1 MDLNNI
7 SRLSALNGASLNAE
21 EVSGLQVA
29 MLQRKLE
36 ENLNG
41 KLYFWGK
48 IFGAKQDYLI
58 VFLLDTADDFPSRKY
73 YFCTT
78 SDYLLRQMP
87 NNSVEYNEQAA
98 GITSM
103 FVGDPSFFAFNGEE
117 AEPEPPGDD
126 PDAKPVEIFR
136 EVNRLSYIVK
146 KIDNEACI
154 IPKGAL
160 VIDALKRAKLTEGFE
175 GLSFGTSLEKR
186 AYFHFRKPESL
197 QGLAVMKR
205 PGIVRSGD
213 FLDCIERCDVPQEMW
228 SISHDSTGTM
238 AHVKNLYW
246 EGYHFY
252 HVINSSEFGSA
263 YFGTGVA
270 CNDIAFML

>member
-1 MDLNNI
+1 
-7 SRLSALNGASLNAE
+7 
-21 EVSGLQVA
+21 
-29 MLQRKLE
+29 
-36 ENLNG
+36 
-41 KLYFWGK
+41 
-48 IFGAKQDYLI
+48 
-58 VFLLDTADDFPSRKY
+58 
-73 YFCTT
+73 
-78 SDYLLRQMP
+78 MP
-87 NNSVEYNEQAA
+87 NNSPEYNELSKP
-98 GITSM
+98 ITSM

-117 AEPEPPGDD
+117 SEPVQED

-136 EVNRLSYIVK
+136 EVNRLAYTIK

-154 IPKGAL
+154 IPKGSL
-160 VIDALKRAKLTEGFE
+160 IIDAVKRAKLAENFE
-175 GLSFGTSLEKR
+175 GLSFLTSLEKR

-205 PGIVRSGD
+205 PGVVRSGD
-213 FLDCIERCDVPQEMW
+213 FLDCIERCDIPQEMW

-252 HVINSSEFGSA
+252 CVLNSSEFGSA
-263 YFGTGVA
+263 YFGTGVP